1 MIRIEPE
8 AWTAMLAHAEKAYP
22 YECCGAMLGS
32 TDAGEKRVSR
42 AVALE
47 NAYAGAQNARYEI
60 KPEDLLEA
68 DRAARRDGLDLIGI
82 YHTHP
87 DCDSYFSET
96 DLKNSCPWYSFVV
109 ISVREGKFAAVTSWL
124 PNIEQTEAEPE
135 RIQYPEEARCQ
146 GS

>member
-8 AWTAMLAHAEKAYP
+8 AWAAMLAHAEKAYP

-32 TDAGEKRVSR
+32 SDADEKRVRR
-42 AVALE
+42 AVELE
-47 NAYAGAQNARYEI
+47 NSYTGAQNARYEI
-60 KPEDLLEA
+60 RPEDLLAA

-109 ISVREGKFAAVTSWL
+109 ISVRGGKFAAATSWL
-124 PNIEQTEAEPE
+124 PNIEQTEAVPE
-135 RIQYPEEARCQ
+135 RILYPEETRCQ